1 MKQLL
6 KLSILLL
13 LVALAFCACDKNDG
27 DDDRKC
33 VYPNP
38 SQPSESIYN
47 YTGEVEFVVDAPQI
61 KEKIEQD
68 LTENPPFGGAK
79 KYKILMRKVSSAL
92 AATFT
97 LNAQDTRDETSF
109 YSYRMIL
116 VGDAE
121 WKENYKLFPVG
132 SGISDSW
139 NKWDIVP
146 IASGDG
152 KAIATYD
159 VFIKQDIPAPW
170 LAVKCIFVRT
180 SRRNFARSS
189 LKTTSMLWFAVW
201 FFRMSRVG
209 MLSRISACI
218 TSFYIMAGMLFTA
231 SLSYTAANR

>member
-6 KLSILLL
+6 KLSILLCL
-13 LVALAFCACDKNDG
+13 SPLAFCACDKNDG
-27 DDDRKC
+27 DDDRGC

-79 KYKILMRKVSSAL
+79 KYQILMRKVSSAL

-109 YSYRMIL
+109 YSYRMSF

-146 IASGDG
+146 IATGDG

-159 VFIKQDIPAPW
+159 VFIKQDVP
-170 LAVKCIFVRT
+170 
-180 SRRNFARSS
+180 
-189 LKTTSMLWFAVW
+189 
-201 FFRMSRVG
+201 
-209 MLSRISACI
+209 
-218 TSFYIMAGMLFTA
+218 A
-231 SLSYTAANR
+231 SLVGSKMYFCEDLTEKFRQKFPQDDIHAVVRRLVLSYVKGGDVVKD

>member
-6 KLSILLL
+6 KLSILLQ

-97 LNAQDTRDETSF
+97 LNA
-109 YSYRMIL
+109 
-116 VGDAE
+116 
-121 WKENYKLFPVG
+121 
-132 SGISDSW
+132 
-139 NKWDIVP
+139 
-146 IASGDG
+146 
-152 KAIATYD
+152 
-159 VFIKQDIPAPW
+159 
-170 LAVKCIFVRT
+170 
-180 SRRNFARSS
+180 
-189 LKTTSMLWFAVW
+189 
-201 FFRMSRVG
+201 
-209 MLSRISACI
+209 
-218 TSFYIMAGMLFTA
+218 
-231 SLSYTAANR
+231 

>member
-79 KYKILMRKVSSAL
+79 KYQILVRKVSSAL

-97 LNAQDTRDETSF
+97 LNAQDTRDETSY
-109 YSYRMIL
+109 YSYRMIW
-116 VGDAE
+116 VDRAE
-121 WKENYKLFPVG
+121 WKENYKLFSVG
-132 SGISDSW
+132 SGISGSW
-139 NKWDIVP
+139 
-146 IASGDG
+146 
-152 KAIATYD
+152 
-159 VFIKQDIPAPW
+159 
-170 LAVKCIFVRT
+170 
-180 SRRNFARSS
+180 
-189 LKTTSMLWFAVW
+189 
-201 FFRMSRVG
+201 
-209 MLSRISACI
+209 
-218 TSFYIMAGMLFTA
+218 
-231 SLSYTAANR
+231 